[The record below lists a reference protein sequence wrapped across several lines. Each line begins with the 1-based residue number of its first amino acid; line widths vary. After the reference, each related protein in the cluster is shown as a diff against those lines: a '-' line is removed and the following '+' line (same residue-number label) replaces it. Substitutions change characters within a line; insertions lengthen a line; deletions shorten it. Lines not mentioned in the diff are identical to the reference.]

1 MGFLGSIFGNKS
13 QIESL
18 KREIEQCQRNIKKAQ
33 QDIKN
38 GYNKERL
45 KKQIASDRQKI
56 KNRRENINLN
66 SAT

>member
-1 MGFLGSIFGNKS
+1 MSKKY
-13 QIESL
+13 Q
-18 KREIEQCQRNIKKAQ
+18 KAQ

-56 KNRRENINLN
+56 KNRRENIKKLRGK
-66 SAT
+66 